1 MCKGPRIS
9 EEEAWGTV
17 INTRQSYFATAFARK
32 QMERETPKTD
42 DTEQYGNPEN

>member
-9 EEEAWGTV
+9 DEEAWGI
-17 INTRQSYFATAFARK
+17 INKRQSCFATAFARK

-42 DTEQYGNPEN
+42 DTE

>member
-9 EEEAWGTV
+9 DEEAWGIV
-17 INTRQSYFATAFARK
+17 INKRQSYFAMAFARK

-42 DTEQYGNPEN
+42 DAE